1 MKTSTLAIAIACAAA
16 LAVPAVAF
24 AALAPS
30 PMPAAALER
39 AVSGGYHHADHR
51 SAAADQADPSAR
63 APRADGRAADRAAC
77 LDVCP
82 GYLDADDNGVCDNC
96 VGAGAEC
103 PGYAD
108 ADGDGVCDNCA
119 AGDASCPNYRGDG
132 GICGR
137 SGEGSCARGSGHA
150 GHGHGCG
157 R

>member
-30 PMPAAALER
+30 PVPAAALER
-39 AVSGGYHHADHR
+39 AVSGGYHHTDHR
-51 SAAADQADPSAR
+51 SAAAGQADPSAR
-63 APRADGRAADRAAC
+63 APRADGRAADRAEC
-77 LDVCP
+77 LDACP
-82 GYLDADDNGVCDNC
+82 GYLDADGDGACDNC

-103 PGYAD
+103 PGYLD
-108 ADGDGVCDNCA
+108 ADGNGVCDNCA
-119 AGDASCPNYRGDG
+119 AGGASCPNYRGAD
-132 GICGR
+132 GICDR

-150 GHGHGCG
+150 GRGHGCG

>member
-24 AALAPS
+24 AALVPS

-63 APRADGRAADRAAC
+63 AARADGRAADRAAC
-77 LDVCP
+77 LDACP
-82 GYLDADDNGVCDNC
+82 GYFDADDNGVCDNC

-119 AGDASCPNYRGDG
+119 AGDASCPNYRGAD